1 MRYSSSKTVQS
12 TKISTGDAKVYV
24 HTKDILGKRTALF
37 GMTRTGKS
45 NTVKKIIE
53 ATEKLSQ
60 KAPLNLKSA
69 NERFEERLK
78 PLTKTIYL
86 NILLDRLYLI

>member
-1 MRYSSSKTVQS
+1 
-12 TKISTGDAKVYV
+12 
-24 HTKDILGKRTALF
+24 
-37 GMTRTGKS
+37 MTRTGKS

-78 PLTKTIYL
+78 PLTKDDIPKYPVGQIIFDI
-86 NILLDRLYLI
+86 NGEYSQ